1 MVTGLGF
8 GGGVE
13 WVVWFW
19 WRVTMMGLGDGGLF
33 GGCCGLCKG
42 CGLDKVSMSR
52 LSSSLLFWWFF
63 LMVVMDSR
71 WWWAVGAV
79 TVVVEFFFFFDLGTS
94 IDSSGGG

>member
-71 WWWAVGAV
+71 WWWCAVG
-79 TVVVEFFFFFDLGTS
+79 
-94 IDSSGGG
+94 